1 VLRLPGFYHNKAE
14 PYLVRIVEAS
24 GKRYTRNELLKA
36 FPPVKED
43 HAPPPTFPSR
53 SCDHVS
59 PEVAYQIRTALNV
72 IDSGPYDK
80 WLKVGMIL
88 HGVYDGDAEGLFLW
102 IDWAQASV
110 KFDQKEHVYKWGT
123 FGKGDG
129 PKLGQGTLFHL
140 AHEALYGE

>member
-24 GKRYTRNELLKA
+24 GKRYTRDELLKA

-43 HAPPPTFPSR
+43 PAPPPVFS
-53 SCDHVS
+53 SDSSAHVS
-59 PEVAYQIRTALNV
+59 SEDSYRISSALKM
-72 IDSGPYDK
+72 IDPDPYDK
-80 WLKVGMIL
+80 WLQVGMIL
-88 HGVYDGDAEGLFLW
+88 HAVYDGDADGLFLW

-123 FGKGDG
+123 FGKEDG
-129 PKLGQGTLFHL
+129 PKLGLGTLFHL
-140 AHEALYGE
+140 ANEALYGE